1 MEGDRIEMRTTIGLR
16 GRNIIEKREII
27 TEIEVTI
34 EAVVE
39 NLNNVEVIKMESV
52 NQERRKTLTLTQTR
66 ISDFTTRTIQYST
79 KASSEKKNLHLSSKS
94 IYS

>member
-1 MEGDRIEMRTTIGLR
+1 MVEDRIEMRTTGAR
-16 GRNIIEKREII
+16 GRNLIEKKEII
-27 TEIEVTI
+27 TETEVII

-39 NLNNVEVIKMESV
+39 NSNNVEVIKMVSV
-52 NQERRKTLTLTQTR
+52 NQEKGKILTSTQTR

-79 KASSEKKNLHLSSKS
+79 KASLEKKNLHLSSKS